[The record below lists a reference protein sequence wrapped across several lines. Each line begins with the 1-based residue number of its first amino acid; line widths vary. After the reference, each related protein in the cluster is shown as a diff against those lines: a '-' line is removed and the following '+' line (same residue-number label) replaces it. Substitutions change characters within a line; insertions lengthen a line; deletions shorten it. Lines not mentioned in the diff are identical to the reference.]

1 MSCKITSASISVSVV
16 SALFCAFYEI
26 NAQNMSADINKKS
39 FISQNTLMTME
50 ENSIKDLSISEQKVI
65 DMTNRFYLEISKNL
79 LSDREYEILEK
90 ILIKKSTLNKV
101 CEEYGIC
108 AERIRQIYTEV
119 FFKIKSVSEIFKDI
133 DALKNMRNQL
143 RNECISR
150 RKKIPQR
157 KQKIK
162 ISLNKKLINSGF
174 PFSKRL
180 WNMLSVI
187 DCHTL
192 EDLTKV
198 PLENYLKVRGFKGKC
213 MKEILQFIEF
223 ENIEDEFKGFHKF
236 KKIYNS

>member
-90 ILIKKSTLNKV
+90 LLIKKSTLNKV

-119 FFKIKSVSEIFKDI
+119 FFKINF
-133 DALKNMRNQL
+133 Q
-143 RNECISR
+143 
-150 RKKIPQR
+150 
-157 KQKIK
+157 
-162 ISLNKKLINSGF
+162 
-174 PFSKRL
+174 
-180 WNMLSVI
+180 
-187 DCHTL
+187 
-192 EDLTKV
+192 
-198 PLENYLKVRGFKGKC
+198 
-213 MKEILQFIEF
+213 
-223 ENIEDEFKGFHKF
+223 
-236 KKIYNS
+236 